1 MTSSRAKLSVGIGR
15 VLHDCWLCPSNWLAE
30 DLTAAQ
36 EVHVVTPD
44 TATGSAALALTDS
57 GLAFFV
63 TVEGLSGSIAAAH
76 FHNAPAGVDGGVVR
90 TISGDFTGNTA
101 AGFWTSTDS
110 EPLTDALI
118 AELVAGNLYLNVHT
132 AANGGGEIRG
142 QVRLSSGMG
151 FEAGLTAAQE
161 VHVVTPDTAT
171 GTASLTLT
179 DAGLAF
185 KVTVEGLSGPIT
197 GAHFHNAAAGTD
209 GSVVRPITG
218 DFAGNTAS
226 GLWTSADTEPL
237 TAALITELLAG
248 NLYLNVH
255 TAANGAGEIRGQVIV
270 TIPEVLSTEE
280 GDFNNRLPEAFS
292 LSQNFPNPFN
302 PATTLRFGLPAATDV
317 TIVVYDLL
325 GQEVIR
331 LINRRLEPGYHQV
344 VWHGRDESGADVST
358 GLYMGRITTPAY
370 TKSIKMLLL
379 K

>member
-1 MTSSRAKLSVGIGR
+1 M
-15 VLHDCWLCPSNWLAE
+15 
-30 DLTAAQ
+30 
-36 EVHVVTPD
+36 
-44 TATGSAALALTDS
+44 
-57 GLAFFV
+57 
-63 TVEGLSGSIAAAH
+63 EGLSGSIAAAH
-76 FHNAPAGVDGGVVR
+76 FHNAAAGADGGVVR
-90 TISGDFTGNTA
+90 TITGDFTGNTA